1 MKDLPTLLA
10 EYLATRRAFG
20 AGLVAAE
27 RMLRNFLAFLLQHEA
42 TCMTTQLA
50 LQWATEPRQAQ
61 PAHWAARL
69 GIVRAFARYA
79 NAEDPRHEVPP
90 DGLLTARRRR
100 ATPYLYSDKEIA
112 DLTGAARR
120 LRGRTDLRAHT
131 YSTLL
136 ALLAVTGMRLS
147 EPLRLDRD
155 DVDLACGVLTVR
167 NAKFGKSRCLP
178 VHESTRQALAGYALL
193 RDRICPQP
201 RDPAFFLSE
210 RGTRIAQNTVQQTF
224 VKLSRQVGLRKP
236 SDSHGPRLHDL
247 RHRFAIETLLRW
259 YREDVDV
266 EQRLPRLATYL
277 GHARVRNT
285 YWYLTAT
292 PELLRIAA
300 RRLPA

>member
-120 LRGRTDLRAHT
+120 PARLRTDLRAHT
-131 YSTLL
+131 YCHAAGTLL
-136 ALLAVTGMRLS
+136 AVARQDLSAASRPGLSAAPGSGATGY
-147 EPLRLDRD
+147 EV
-155 DVDLACGVLTVR
+155 VD
-167 NAKFGKSRCLP
+167 S
-178 VHESTRQALAGYALL
+178 
-193 RDRICPQP
+193 
-201 RDPAFFLSE
+201 
-210 RGTRIAQNTVQQTF
+210 
-224 VKLSRQVGLRKP
+224 
-236 SDSHGPRLHDL
+236 
-247 RHRFAIETLLRW
+247 
-259 YREDVDV
+259 
-266 EQRLPRLATYL
+266 
-277 GHARVRNT
+277 
-285 YWYLTAT
+285 
-292 PELLRIAA
+292 
-300 RRLPA
+300 